1 MDANRRCLCC
11 ERERGWVSRQ
21 KYEYFCSSE
30 CSSKYREQ
38 MNTLAVE
45 RLNAARLDDEQALAD
60 GGRGSAAR

>member
-1 MDANRRCLCC
+1 
-11 ERERGWVSRQ
+11 VSRQ